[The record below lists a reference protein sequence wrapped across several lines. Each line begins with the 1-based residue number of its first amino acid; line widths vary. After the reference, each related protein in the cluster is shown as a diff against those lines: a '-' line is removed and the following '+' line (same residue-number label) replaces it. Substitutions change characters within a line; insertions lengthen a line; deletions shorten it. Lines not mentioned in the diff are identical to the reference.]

1 MNEPG
6 TPFLLFNYY
15 DFLLLAV
22 MIIGLA
28 ILKKKHLNFINK
40 KLVIVFR
47 IFFLFVF
54 IPYLSIQ
61 IEINN
66 VVVKNGIDD
75 SFTLL
80 YTLFKIPI
88 WWLIGMILLFFI
100 SILDTREFVKE

>member
-1 MNEPG
+1 
-6 TPFLLFNYY
+6 
-15 DFLLLAV
+15 

>member
-1 MNEPG
+1 MNEPE

-22 MIIGLA
+22 LIIGAA
-28 ILKKKHLNFINK
+28 IVKKKHLNFINK

-47 IFFLFVF
+47 IFLLFVF
-54 IPYLSIQ
+54 IPYLSMQ

-66 VVVKNGIDD
+66 VVAKNGIDD

-80 YTLFKIPI
+80 YTFFKIPI
-88 WWLIGMILLFFI
+88 WWFIGIILLFYM
-100 SILDTREFVKE
+100 SVLDVRRFLN

>member
-54 IPYLSIQ
+54 IPYLSMQ

>member
-15 DFLLLAV
+15 DFLLLAIL
-22 MIIGLA
+22 IIGLA
-28 ILKKKHLNFINK
+28 VLKNKKLNFINRK
-40 KLVIVFR
+40 IVIVFR
-47 IFFLFVF
+47 IFILFVF
-54 IPYLSIQ
+54 TPYLSTQ

-66 VVVKNGIDD
+66 LVAKNGIDD

-88 WWLIGMILLFFI
+88 WWLIGMILLFFN
-100 SILDTREFVKE
+100 SIIDTRKSSKE

>member
-1 MNEPG
+1 MNEQG

-54 IPYLSIQ
+54 IPYLSMQ